1 MIRPILIEIGLFIAP
16 FVIYAALLVVTRKG
30 MLQPSAWSLRRLPP
44 PRVSGVVSRLAALG
58 IAGFVLMLG
67 SFVLFAQFSG
77 APPGSTYIP
86 AHIENGKFVPGTTR

>member
-16 FVIYAALLVVTRKG
+16 FVIYAALLVVTSKG
-30 MLQPSAWSLRRLPP
+30 MLQPSAWSIR
-44 PRVSGVVSRLAALG
+44 RLAALG
-58 IAGFVLMLG
+58 VAGFVLMLG

>member
-16 FVIYAALLVVTRKG
+16 FVIYAVFLAMTPNG
-30 MLQPSAWSLRRLPP
+30 ALQPSAWGARRI
-44 PRVSGVVSRLAALG
+44 AALG
-58 IAGFVLMLG
+58 IAGFALMLG
-67 SFVLFAQFSG
+67 SFVFFAQFSG

>member
-16 FVIYAALLVVTRKG
+16 FVIYAALLAATSNGV
-30 MLQPSAWSLRRLPP
+30 LQPSAWDVRRI
-44 PRVSGVVSRLAALG
+44 AALG

-67 SFVLFAQFSG
+67 SFVIFAQFSG
-77 APPGSTYIP
+77 APPGSTYVP

>member
-16 FVIYAALLVVTRKG
+16 FVVYAALLVVTLKG
-30 MLQPSAWSLRRLPP
+30 VLQPSAWGIRR
-44 PRVSGVVSRLAALG
+44 VAALG

-67 SFVLFAQFSG
+67 SFVIFAQFSG
-77 APPGSTYIP
+77 APPGSTYVP

>member
-16 FVIYAALLVVTRKG
+16 FVIYAALLVVTLKG
-30 MLQPSAWSLRRLPP
+30 VLQPSAWGIQ
-44 PRVSGVVSRLAALG
+44 RVAALG

-67 SFVLFAQFSG
+67 SFVIFAQFSG
-77 APPGSTYIP
+77 APPGSTYVP

>member
-16 FVIYAALLVVTRKG
+16 FVIYAALLVVTLKG
-30 MLQPSAWSLRRLPP
+30 VLHPSAWGARR
-44 PRVSGVVSRLAALG
+44 VAALG

-67 SFVLFAQFSG
+67 SFVIFAQFSG
-77 APPGSTYIP
+77 APPGSTYVP